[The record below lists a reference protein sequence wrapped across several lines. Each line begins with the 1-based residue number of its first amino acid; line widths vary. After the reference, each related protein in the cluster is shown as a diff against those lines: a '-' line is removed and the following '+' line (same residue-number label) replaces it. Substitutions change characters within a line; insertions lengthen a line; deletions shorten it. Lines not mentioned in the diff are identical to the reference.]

1 MRLVLETLVGLRCS
15 QVRLGKLQPSLPEH
29 SLIYTANVCVCV
41 FDVCLC
47 VLTQSPRF
55 DSESPYQMLASFHRQ
70 IQEREAVMASLVESA
85 SLFEV
90 TVSEYKQLR
99 QCR

>member
-1 MRLVLETLVGLRCS
+1 M
-15 QVRLGKLQPSLPEH
+15 
-29 SLIYTANVCVCV
+29 CVC

-47 VLTQSPRF
+47 GLMHSSRF
-55 DSESPYQMLASFHRQ
+55 DSQSPYQMLDAFHRQ

-90 TVSEYKQLR
+90 TISEYRQLR

>member
-1 MRLVLETLVGLRCS
+1 MPDG
-15 QVRLGKLQPSLPEH
+15 
-29 SLIYTANVCVCV
+29 
-41 FDVCLC
+41 CLC
-47 VLTQSPRF
+47 GLIHSSRF
-55 DSESPYQMLASFHRQ
+55 DSESPYQMLDAFHRR